1 MSIQPRHDCMSSP
14 FVACFLSKYYW
25 KKFNSFKKKR
35 DEKDQEYKFKSP
47 RYWSGQQKEVLKY
60 WLTITVIAHFP
71 KILFPWRNT
80 HLSSLSNLKD
90 LNFFLQ
96 LRPAWLAS
104 SPAGVTCCEM
114 RKYVASFPLLPHVWL
129 NLWKA
134 VEEVQ
139 ARSSSDSLLQIQAI
153 HDHCLPWAKPV
164 LAIALCTLFHGV
176 TSKHISYFYSNTQT

>member
-71 KILFPWRNT
+71 KILFPWRDT

-114 RKYVASFPLLPHVWL
+114 RKYVASFPSASCVVKPMESCGGSAGTQLLWQPSANTSYSWPLPSMGKTSPGNCFVHFISWC
-129 NLWKA
+129 NK
-134 VEEVQ
+134 Q
-139 ARSSSDSLLQIQAI
+139 A
-153 HDHCLPWAKPV
+153 
-164 LAIALCTLFHGV
+164 
-176 TSKHISYFYSNTQT
+176 Y